1 MKTELTIQEKL
12 KDLRVSRKLSLEELA
27 AETGISKSALGS
39 YESNDYKDISHTSI
53 ITLAKYY
60 GVTSDYLLGLSE
72 NEKEGGSEISELK
85 LDDDTVK
92 VLTGG
97 KINNRLLCE
106 IIKHPDFWKFMSDME
121 IYIDSLAEMQIR
133 NLNAFV
139 STMRSRI
146 QLKNEVPDSDHYI
159 RTLKAS
165 EIEENEYFSRLI
177 GEDITDI
184 AKDIKEKH
192 RKDKETGEE
201 NNPLTEVIDVV
212 KEYSEATDPLK
223 ATISTLGKQLGMNF
237 SKMDPAEMEF
247 FQTLVA
253 KYSTVYKNT
262 IKSMGRGRR
271 KKQIPN

>member
-1 MKTELTIQEKL
+1 MKTGLTIQEKL

-92 VLTGG
+92 VLTSG

-133 NLNAFV
+133 NLNTYV
-139 STMRSRI
+139 STIRSRI

>member
-1 MKTELTIQEKL
+1 VKTGLTIQEKL

-60 GVTSDYLLGLSE
+60 GVTPDYLLGLSE

-133 NLNAFV
+133 NLNAYV
-139 STMRSRI
+139 STIRSRI

>member
-1 MKTELTIQEKL
+1 MKTGLTIQEKL

-133 NLNAFV
+133 NLNAYV
-139 STMRSRI
+139 STIRSRI